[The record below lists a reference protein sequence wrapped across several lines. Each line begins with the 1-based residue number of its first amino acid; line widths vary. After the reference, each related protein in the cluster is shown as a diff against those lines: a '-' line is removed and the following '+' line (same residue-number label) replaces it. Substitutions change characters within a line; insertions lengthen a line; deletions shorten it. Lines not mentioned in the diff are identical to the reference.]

1 MLWQNRGTVQTE
13 NTGKHL
19 LADQQLKF
27 EADENNRVFNV
38 TRDHVPVMELELQP
52 LLYLQRFPEIAA
64 MLVQQ

>member
-27 EADENNRVFNV
+27 EADENNCCD
-38 TRDHVPVMELELQP
+38 TQP
-52 LLYLQRFPEIAA
+52 RKALLYLQRFPEIAA